1 MSGPALNCCLKVDVD
16 THDGMRNGVRR
27 LLDAFKSFGV
37 RATFF
42 LAFGPDNSGKAIWN
56 VFRRRG
62 FLRKM
67 LRTGAPKLYGWRTL
81 LSGTLLPA
89 RLIAAKLPDLV
100 RRIAAEGHEVGV
112 HAWDH
117 RLWQDH
123 LDRLTRRQ
131 IEEEFALA
139 FEAFERILGR
149 RPRAVAA
156 PAWYATPTSLQVQDT
171 LGLLYA
177 SDVRGG
183 PPGYP
188 ELGGYRS
195 TTLQIP
201 TTQPCLE
208 ELLTLGHRATAT
220 CVEEVLAPGVLRQAQ
235 DAPSLPRGG
244 PPALVVPLHAEVEG
258 GVYHPFLQALL
269 QRIRES
275 GAAVQT
281 LEERAAEVLSG
292 SVPPPTVPVS
302 PESIPGRA
310 GLVIAPAPER

>member
-1 MSGPALNCCLKVDVD
+1 MSDPARTCCLKVDVD
-16 THDGMRNGVRR
+16 THDGMRDGVPR
-27 LLDAFKSFGV
+27 LLDTFKAFGV

-42 LAFGPDNSGKAIWN
+42 LAFGPDNAGKAIWN
-56 VFRRRG
+56 LFRQKG
-62 FLRKM
+62 FLTKM

-89 RLIAAKLPDLV
+89 RLIAAKFPDLV
-100 RRIAAEGHEVGV
+100 RRIADEGHEVGV

-123 LDRLTRRQ
+123 LGHLARPE
-131 IEEEFALA
+131 IEEQFARA
-139 FEAFERILGR
+139 FEAFEQILGR
-149 RPRAVAA
+149 RAKAIAA
-156 PAWYATPTSLQVQDT
+156 PAWCATPASLQAQDT

-208 ELLTLGHRATAT
+208 ELLTLGHRDLAN
-220 CVEEVLAPGVLRQAQ
+220 CVGEVLAPCGQ
-235 DAPSLPRGG
+235 ST
-244 PPALVVPLHAEVEG
+244 LVIPLHAEVEG
-258 GVYHPFLQALL
+258 GAYNSFLQMLL
-269 QRIRES
+269 QRIHAS
-275 GAAVQT
+275 GVSIQTIEGYAQALLSASAA
-281 LEERAAEVLSG
+281 
-292 SVPPPTVPVS
+292 PPTIPVGLQ
-302 PESIPGRA
+302 PIPGRSS
-310 GLVIAPAPER
+310 LVLAPAPPTG